1 MKVLWTTWCKPKPLR
16 QAHWRV
22 ETLTAAFPAGM
33 IAGLQSRNFQ
43 FPDSILMPAKLVMP
57 VSLSPNLESLTAAI
71 FETGATCRNMARSC
85 RKGVYWEANA

>member
-43 FPDSILMPAKLVMP
+43 YPDSIVTRARERDR
-57 VSLSPNLESLTAAI
+57 LESLFTLLT
-71 FETGATCRNMARSC
+71 ES
-85 RKGVYWEANA
+85 Y